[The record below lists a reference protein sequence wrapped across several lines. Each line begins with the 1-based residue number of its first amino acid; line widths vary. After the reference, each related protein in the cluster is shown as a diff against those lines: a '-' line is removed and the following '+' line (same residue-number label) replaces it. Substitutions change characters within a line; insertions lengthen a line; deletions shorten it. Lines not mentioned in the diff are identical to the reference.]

1 MTGTTPDDR
10 PLADAET
17 VTIGILF
24 GIGDDGGAPER
35 AAQLEAIDP
44 RIRVVHVGYEEDH
57 ELRTAR
63 GAPPYDGL
71 REKAPV
77 LTDEQRE
84 MFETVDIVLTLDLP
98 FDIGTVA
105 PNLSLVQGVGAGV
118 GQLVSSGLA
127 DSDIRLANAVGVS
140 AVSIS
145 EFAVG
150 RMLAFWKHFD
160 AMGEAQAAKEWKASY
175 GRELAGTTA
184 TVLGLGAIGSNIA
197 KRLQAFD
204 ITVLATRRSW
214 TPGATAEHV
223 DELFGPDALH
233 EVLGRSDAVFASVP
247 ETPETIGTMDA
258 AAFAAMKPGAWFCN
272 VGRGSFVDE
281 AALLDSLTS
290 GQLGGAA
297 LDVFSVEPLPA
308 DNALWDAPNLAISA
322 HSSASVER
330 YVENVHALFRENV
343 ARFLAGEPL
352 RTEVDPTRG
361 Y

>member
-1 MTGTTPDDR
+1 MTDER

-24 GIGDDGGAPER
+24 MGGEDEAGR
-35 AAQLEAIDP
+35 ARTAQLEAIDP
-44 RIRVVHVGYEEDH
+44 RIRVVQVGYEEDH

-63 GAPPYDGL
+63 GTPPYDGL

-77 LTDEQRE
+77 LSDEQQA
-84 MFETVDIVLTLDLP
+84 MFAEVDIVVTLDLP
-98 FDIGTVA
+98 FDVGTVA
-105 PNLSLVQGVGAGV
+105 PNLALVQGVGAGV
-118 GQLVSSGLA
+118 GQLVSAGLA
-127 DSDIRLANAVGVS
+127 ESGIRLANAVGVS

-145 EFAVG
+145 EFAVA
-150 RMLAFWKHFD
+150 RLLAFWKHFD
-160 AMGEAQAAKEWKASY
+160 AMAEAQAEHEWRASY
-175 GRELAGTTA
+175 GREVAGTTVA
-184 TVLGLGAIGSNIA
+184 VLGLGAIGSNIA

-204 ITVLATRRSW
+204 VTVLATRRSW
-214 TPGATAEHV
+214 TPGMTAEHV
-223 DELFGPDALH
+223 DELFGPDDLH

-247 ETPETIGTMDA
+247 ETPETVGTMDA

-281 AALLDSLTS
+281 DALLDALTS

-308 DNALWDAPNLAISA
+308 DNPLWTAPNLAISA

-330 YVENVHALFRENV
+330 YVENLHALFRDNV
-343 ARFLAGEPL
+343 ARFLAGQPL
-352 RTEVDPTRG
+352 RTEVDPARG

>member
-1 MTGTTPDDR
+1 MTDAR

-17 VTIGILF
+17 ITVGILF
-24 GIGDDGGAPER
+24 MGGDDE
-35 AAQLEAIDP
+35 AAQERVRLLEAIDP
-44 RIRVVHVGYEEDH
+44 RIRVVDVRYDEDH

-63 GAPPYDGL
+63 GTPPYDGL
-71 REKAPV
+71 RERAPE

-84 MFETVDIVLTLDLP
+84 MFAEVDIVVTLDLP
-98 FDIGTVA
+98 FDIGEVA
-105 PNLSLVQGVGAGV
+105 PNLKLVQGVGAGV

-127 DSDIRLANAVGVS
+127 ESGIRLVNAVGVS

-160 AMGEAQAAKEWKASY
+160 AMGAAQARHEWESSY
-175 GRELAGTTA
+175 GREVAGTTA

-204 ITVLATRRSW
+204 VTVLATRRSW
-214 TPGATAEHV
+214 KPGATAEHV

-247 ETPETIGTMDA
+247 ETPETVGTMDA

-281 AALLDSLTS
+281 DALLDALTS
-290 GQLGGAA
+290 GHLGGAA
-297 LDVFSVEPLPA
+297 LDVFSVEPLPSEHP
-308 DNALWDAPNLAISA
+308 LWDAPNLAISA
-322 HSSASVER
+322 HASASVER
-330 YVENVHALFRENV
+330 YTENLHALFRDNV
-343 ARFLAGEPL
+343 TRFLAGDDL
-352 RTEVDPTRG
+352 RTEVDPSRG